1 MPLLSSCPLLNVR
14 RCRWFYQK
22 KSGQVLVA
30 KATNILCGILIQ
42 LSRWHLYTDSE
53 SSPIGKSN
61 CPTHKTCRTNSTCR
75 YRYDVARWYV
85 STRCK
90 AYTCCGAGGCDRDC
104 AGTGICLSVT
114 CSAGA
119 VYSECTTHRKESSA
133 KQKYRKLSLSIDL
146 AIFSR
151 YGLTPIEIKRI
162 FTHGLSLHFW

>member
-1 MPLLSSCPLLNVR
+1 MGRVIVPLTKPAGQTPPAGTGMMLLGDMSVR
-14 RCRWFYQK
+14 GVK
-22 KSGQVLVA
+22 PIPVA
-30 KATNILCGILIQ
+30 V
-42 LSRWHLYTDSE
+42 
-53 SSPIGKSN
+53 P
-61 CPTHKTCRTNSTCR
+61 
-75 YRYDVARWYV
+75 
-85 STRCK
+85 
-90 AYTCCGAGGCDRDC
+90 GGCDRDC

-162 FTHGLSLHFW
+162 FTHGLSLHF